1 MLIAYT
7 RHRTAL
13 WESLCVVT
21 GQTPIDLLLDER
33 RDLYEVRKGRDAEIN
48 VIGKDTEDVKKV
60 IRREIIKTWQTRWK
74 TSTKGQVTFIFFSSI
89 QERLQVEWI
98 QPDY

>member
-1 MLIAYT
+1 M
-7 RHRTAL
+7 
-13 WESLCVVT
+13 VT

-60 IRREIIKTWQTRWK
+60 IRREIINTWQTRWK